1 MIGARRRRGGGVARL
16 VIRIL
21 LLAPLVAIAGGLLWL
36 RSSLPL
42 SEGRLALDGPGADIS
57 IARDAH
63 GIPTIRA
70 ASEPDAAFALG
81 FVHAQDRLFQ
91 MDLMRRAG
99 AGRLSE
105 WFGGKTLGIDRFMRT
120 IGLYRAAEREYPLL
134 SPPLRA
140 ALDAYAA
147 GVNAYLA
154 HRRGA
159 LPLEYY
165 LLNVSPEPWKPAD
178 TLVWA
183 KLMALELAGN
193 FRRELLHARLAR
205 RLTPEELRLLYPPY
219 PADGPVTV
227 GGAVHALDGMPLA
240 EIAALL
246 PRFVGPG
253 FASNNWVVDGAH
265 SASGKP
271 LLANDPHLGLS
282 APSVWYVVRIETP
295 GLSLAGATAPGS
307 PVLVLGHNQ
316 RIAWGFTN
324 TESDVED
331 LFIEHVDPA
340 DATHYLAPG
349 GSEPFATRSEQ
360 IRVRHAAP
368 VTLSVRATRHGP
380 VISDLGGRY
389 ADAAAPG
396 SVLALQATFLQG
408 EDRTAEALWRVNR
421 AGNWD
426 AFRDALKDFVAPQ
439 QNMVYADIDGNI
451 GFFAPGRVPIRGKG
465 DGWLPAPGWSG
476 EYDWTGYIPFDQLP
490 SAFNPPAGRILSA
503 NNKIVPDSY
512 PYYLGRGWDLPYRA
526 ERIAALLEATPR
538 QSPAS
543 FAAMQGDTLSLMA
556 KDLLPLM
563 LTAAPASKA
572 AADALDRLRAWD
584 GRMQRDQAAPLLFVA
599 WLRELNRTLF
609 ADRLGDAFD
618 DYWGLHPDVVRLV
631 LTEHSEWCVDPAA
644 PKAGSCAARLSASL
658 ERALDELRRRY
669 GADME
674 QWRWGAPHQA
684 RFANQFWSAVPVL
697 GKLFGLAIA
706 ADGGYDT
713 VDRGATPLAGSAD
726 PYADVLGPTLRMIVD
741 LSNPDDARFVI
752 APGESGN
759 VLSPHYHDLME
770 SWRNTAY
777 VTLGGEAVGGTLVLA
792 PR

>member
-1 MIGARRRRGGGVARL
+1 MAGLI
-16 VIRIL
+16 IRIL
-21 LLAPLVAIAGGLLWL
+21 LLVPLIAIAGALLWL

-42 SEGRLALDGPGADIS
+42 SEGKLAVDGLDAEIS

-70 ASEPDAAFALG
+70 ASDHDAAFALG

-105 WFGGKTLGIDRFMRT
+105 WFGAKTLGVDRFMRT

-134 SPPLRA
+134 SAPLRA

-154 HRRGA
+154 TRHGA
-159 LPLEYY
+159 LTPEYY
-165 LLNVSPEPWKPAD
+165 LLNVAPEPWQPAD
-178 TLVWA
+178 TLVWG

-205 RLTPEELRLLYPPY
+205 RLSPEELQLLYPPY
-219 PADGPVTV
+219 PKDGPVTV
-227 GGAVHALDGMPLA
+227 SEAAMRALDGMKLG
-240 EIAALL
+240 EIEALL
-246 PRFVGPG
+246 PRYVGPG

-282 APSVWYVVRIETP
+282 APSVWYLARIETP

-307 PVLVLGHNQ
+307 PLLILGHNQ
-316 RIAWGFTN
+316 SIAWGFTN

-331 LFIEHVDPA
+331 LFIEHVDPN
-340 DATHYLAPG
+340 DATHYLTPG
-349 GSEPFATRSEQ
+349 GSAAFVTRNEE
-360 IRVRHAAP
+360 IRVRGTAP
-368 VTLSVRATRHGP
+368 VSLTVRETRHGP

-389 ADAAAPG
+389 AEAAAPG
-396 SVLALQATFLQG
+396 SVLALEATFLQG
-408 EDRTAEALWRVNR
+408 EDRTADALWHANR
-421 AGNWD
+421 AQNWD
-426 AFRDALKDFVAPQ
+426 AFHGALKDFVAPQ

-476 EYDWTGYIPFDQLP
+476 EYDWTGYIPFDKLP

-526 ERIAALLEATPR
+526 ERIEALLKATPQ
-538 QSPAS
+538 QSPAAS
-543 FAAMQGDTLSLMA
+543 AAIQGDTLSLMA

-563 LTAAPASKA
+563 LAAKPGSREAS
-572 AADALDRLRAWD
+572 DALDRLRAWD
-584 GRMQRDQAAPLLFVA
+584 GRMQRDQVAPLLFVA

-609 ADRLGDAFD
+609 AERLGDAFD

-631 LTEHSEWCVDPAA
+631 LTEHPEWCADPAA
-644 PKAGSCAARLSASL
+644 PKGETCDSQLSASL
-658 ERALDELRRRY
+658 ERALDELRRSY
-669 GADME
+669 GDDME
-674 QWRWGAPHQA
+674 QWRWGAPHRA
-684 RFANQFWSAVPVL
+684 RFANRFWSAIPVL
-697 GKLFGLAIA
+697 GGLFGVAIP

-713 VDRGATPLAGSAD
+713 IDRGATPLASNTD

-741 LSNPDDARFVI
+741 LKDPAAARFMI
-752 APGESGN
+752 APGESGD
-759 VLSPHYHDLME
+759 VLSPHYDDLLE
-770 SWRNTAY
+770 SWRDTAY
-777 VTLGGEAVGGTLVLA
+777 VTFDGDATGGTLVLV